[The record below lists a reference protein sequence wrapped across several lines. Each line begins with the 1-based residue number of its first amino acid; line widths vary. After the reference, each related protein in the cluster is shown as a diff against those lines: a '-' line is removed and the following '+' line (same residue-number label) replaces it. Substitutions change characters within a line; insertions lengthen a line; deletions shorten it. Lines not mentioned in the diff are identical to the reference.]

1 MKIGTGLLMKTIG
14 IDIGTTTI
22 SAVVMD
28 TENKKLLTSR
38 TVANGSFIQ
47 TAYEWERIQ
56 DVNLLIKKAK
66 ELLDELLQQYP
77 DTEAIGLTGQMH
89 GILYTNK
96 EGQCISPLYTWQDGS
111 GDQPEFDG
119 ESIAAQITRKYGIFA
134 ATGFGLV
141 TCLYH
146 VKKGLVPEGS
156 VSVCTISDYLGMC
169 LTGRKSPLLHA
180 SNGASLGFYDTKN
193 WRFQEEMIADA
204 GMELSMLPEV
214 TADIKELGTYRGI
227 PVLVSLG
234 DNQASFLGAV
244 GMQENVWQV
253 NVGTGGQISVLSE
266 QHFEASGIE
275 ARPFLKKKYILTGA
289 VLCAGRAYAILEQFF
304 QRYAEA
310 MGIESDEQYGIM
322 EKLARSAKE
331 DAGGIQVVTK
341 FMGTRVNPELRG
353 NISGLSEEN
362 FLPENLVLGVI
373 QGIIREFYDIYQEIH
388 LGVGIRAEKLI
399 ASGNGVRRNEVLQDN
414 LKRMFQTDLEMAAF
428 QEEAACGAA
437 LSALYAE

>member
-119 ESIAAQITRKYGIFA
+119 ESIAVQITRKYGIFA

-141 TCLYH
+141 TYLYH
-146 VKKGLVPEGS
+146 VKKGLVPVGS
-156 VSVCTISDYLGMC
+156 ASVCTVSDYLGMC

-193 WRFQEEMIADA
+193 WCFQEEMIADA

-310 MGIESDEQYGIM
+310 MGIESGEQYGIM
-322 EKLARSAKE
+322 EKLARSAQK
-331 DAGGIQVVTK
+331 DAGGIRVVTK

-437 LSALYAE
+437 LSALYVE

>member
-1 MKIGTGLLMKTIG
+1 MKTIG

-204 GMELSMLPEV
+204 GMELSMQPEV

-310 MGIESDEQYGIM
+310 MGIESGEQYGIM
-322 EKLARSAKE
+322 EKLARSAKK
-331 DAGGIQVVTK
+331 DAGGIRVVTK

-373 QGIIREFYDIYQEIH
+373 QGIIREFYDIYQEIY

-399 ASGNGVRRNEVLQDN
+399 ASGNGIRRNEVLRDN
-414 LKRMFQTDLEMAAF
+414 LKRMFRTDLEMATF

-437 LSALYAE
+437 LSALYVE